1 MSLYGRATLCANF
14 AECVRVCP
22 CVCVCVCYCSLHFR
36 ERELFSGREAERR
49 RAQVRAMKM
58 SINKST
64 VRKQIARAGL
74 LPPAVG
80 DRPLTSSAIATQSS
94 TAQPFRTVQET
105 LHFLHESHRN
115 IRANE
120 GLTQRMQRIESLV
133 AADEHRHGQLS
144 TDGLVSSATSKS
156 LFLPSTAGGGVEGKR
171 GTMPVGEEEEE
182 EEEASEEEEE
192 SAGDGGLR
200 AEMIRDENALTRALY
215 VHYKVKT
222 VTCAYSC
229 IPHLGGLSFHEL
241 RLFGDVRVLEEERD
255 MMCDCHARLQGT
267 VEELSSKFHSHFPNF
282 AYA

>member
-80 DRPLTSSAIATQSS
+80 DRPLTSSAIATQSIA
-94 TAQPFRTVQET
+94 AQPFRTVQET

-133 AADEHRHGQLS
+133 AADEHRQGQLS

-156 LFLPSTAGGGVEGKR
+156 LFLHSTAGGGVEGKR
-171 GTMPVGEEEEE
+171 GAMPVGEEAEEE

-192 SAGDGGLR
+192 SAGDGDLR

-222 VTCAYSC
+222 VTCA
-229 IPHLGGLSFHEL
+229 
-241 RLFGDVRVLEEERD
+241 
-255 MMCDCHARLQGT
+255 
-267 VEELSSKFHSHFPNF
+267 
-282 AYA
+282 

>member
-1 MSLYGRATLCANF
+1 VCLCL
-14 AECVRVCP
+14 CD
-22 CVCVCVCYCSLHFR
+22 CSLHFR

-49 RAQVRAMKM
+49 RAQVRAMKL

-80 DRPLTSSAIATQSS
+80 DRPLTSSAIATQGSN
-94 TAQPFRTVQET
+94 AQPFRTVQET

-120 GLTQRMQRIESLV
+120 GLTQRMRRIESLV
-133 AADEHRHGQLS
+133 AADEHRHSQPS
-144 TDGLVSSATSKS
+144 TDGLFSSATSKS
-156 LFLPSTAGGGVEGKR
+156 LFLPSTAGGGGEGKR
-171 GTMPVGEEEEE
+171 GTVPVGEEEEEEEE

-192 SAGDGGLR
+192 EWAGDGGLR
-200 AEMIRDENALTRALY
+200 SEMIRDENALTRALY

-229 IPHLGGLSFHEL
+229 IPHLGGLSFHEF
-241 RLFGDVRVLEEERD
+241 RLFDGVRVLEEERD
-255 MMCDCHARLQGT
+255 MMCDCHARLQET
-267 VEELSSKFHSHFPNF
+267 VEGLSSKFHSHFPNF